1 MINKCV
7 VRGGEI
13 PNYSNAW
20 ESISMT
26 IYSQSNPPSGFYVY
40 AWIRNKDSAIAKAGT
55 PYYIGKGKGG
65 RAFIKR
71 DFKPTDNRYIVI
83 LAENLTELGAFALER
98 RMIRWY
104 GRVDTN
110 TGILRNLTD
119 GGEGNAGQ
127 VRTPPNPETRE
138 KISQSN
144 KGKQT
149 RLGAVLSEETKE
161 KIRLARA
168 KQVMKPRSEESK
180 EKMRQAA
187 MGNKWSV
194 GNQNSLG
201 KKQSPESN
209 LARSLALKG
218 RTPWN
223 KGTGKRN
230 QA

>member
-1 MINKCV
+1 MN
-7 VRGGEI
+7 
-13 PNYSNAW
+13 
-20 ESISMT
+20 

-40 AWIRNKDSAIAKAGT
+40 AWIRSKDSATAKAGT
-55 PYYIGKGKGG
+55 PYYIGKGIRK

-71 DFKPTDNRYIVI
+71 DFRPKDDHYIVI

-104 GRVDTN
+104 GRIDNN
-110 TGILRNLTD
+110 TGILRNLSD

-127 VRTPPNPETRE
+127 TRTPPSAETRE
-138 KISQSN
+138 KMSRSN
-144 KGKQT
+144 KGKQP
-149 RLGAVLSEETKE
+149 RLGAVLSEETKA
-161 KIRLARA
+161 KIREARA
-168 KQVMKPRSEESK
+168 KQVMKPRSDESK

-194 GNQNSLG
+194 GNKNSLG
-201 KKQSPESN
+201 KKQSPEAN